1 MPWKTE
7 TDWHLFLAPS
17 KMLQEVVK
25 KGEDVAGTD
34 VEIETAPFNRASK
47 I

>member
-1 MPWKTE
+1 MPWKHE
-7 TDWHLFLAPS
+7 TDWHLSWSPS

-25 KGEDVAGTD
+25 EGEDVARTY
-34 VEIETAPFNRASK
+34 VKSETVPFNRASK